1 MLLAATTLGDRHLAA
16 ASMTRGREMTSAIP
30 VISVV
35 GRSNSGKT
43 TLLEKLISELKRRGY
58 RVAAVKHHY
67 HAGFTFDVP
76 GKDSYRFA
84 QAGADHVAVAGPDQV
99 VHMRRWEREPSL
111 AEVVADIRDVDLILT
126 EGYKRER
133 APKIEVWRRGQG
145 DKGTRGQGDK
155 GTGGQGEEEAGG
167 RRQEAGGKKQDGREG
182 GGGLLCEVEEL
193 VAIASDRRFDVD
205 VVQFDLDDVAGLADL
220 VEVRFLRKS
229 IT

>member
-1 MLLAATTLGDRHLAA
+1 
-16 ASMTRGREMTSAIP
+16 MTAAIP
-30 VISVV
+30 VISIV

-43 TLLEKLISELKRRGY
+43 TLLEKLISELKQRGY

-84 QAGADHVAVAGPDQV
+84 QAGADHVAVAGPDRV
-99 VHMRRWEREPSL
+99 VHVRRWEREPSL

-145 DKGTRGQGDK
+145 DAASLTGTRGRRFAYRDRE
-155 GTGGQGEEEAGG
+155 TRGQGEEEAGG
-167 RRQEAGGKKQDGREG
+167 GKQEGRES

-220 VEVRFLRKS
+220 VEARFLL
-229 IT
+229 